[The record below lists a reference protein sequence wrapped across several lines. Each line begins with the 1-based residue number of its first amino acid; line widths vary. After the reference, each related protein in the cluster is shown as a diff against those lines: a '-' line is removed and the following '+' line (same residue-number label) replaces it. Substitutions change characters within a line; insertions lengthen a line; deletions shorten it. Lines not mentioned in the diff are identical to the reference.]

1 MKSNAR
7 RLPLPRLLWR
17 FRRLLGLEGR
27 GSGALGRGVA
37 PAGIDRLSECRSYS
51 HSGRL
56 SQHPRSSCDGGRSSG
71 VSSGVPCTASKQSM
85 AHPAGSLSGR
95 SSPGSHREACG
106 SGDGAPR
113 LCISGLDLGV
123 ANDCAARLRH
133 LVPGQASES
142 AALRS
147 ALETFLAAE
156 QATGRNPVD
165 LIFSEFGSLNDALAA
180 SPRRLIKT
188 IGRAATE
195 RLLTFRDLN
204 KLVLTEHV
212 EPRPW
217 LSIEE
222 IAAVV
227 MMEIGY
233 SSVEIVCAIYLDAA
247 GCISRF
253 EQVTIGTATTTLV
266 DARSII
272 VRAVEEGASALIIA
286 HNHPSGNPRPSRAD
300 RLLTD
305 KLTRM
310 CADFDLRLIDHLIV
324 GRGRAYSVRRSALID
339 CRKPQATLPHE
350 RHSTETEI
358 SR

>member
-1 MKSNAR
+1 M
-7 RLPLPRLLWR
+7 
-17 FRRLLGLEGR
+17 
-27 GSGALGRGVA
+27 
-37 PAGIDRLSECRSYS
+37 
-51 HSGRL
+51 
-56 SQHPRSSCDGGRSSG
+56 
-71 VSSGVPCTASKQSM
+71 
-85 AHPAGSLSGR
+85 
-95 SSPGSHREACG
+95 
-106 SGDGAPR
+106 
-113 LCISGLDLGV
+113 
-123 ANDCAARLRH
+123 
-133 LVPGQASES
+133 VPGQASES
-142 AALRS
+142 GALRS
-147 ALETFLAAE
+147 ALETILAAE
-156 QATGRNPVD
+156 RPPGKDPVD

-180 SPRRLIKT
+180 SPRRLVKT

-195 RLLTFRDLN
+195 KLLAFRNLN

-212 EPRPW
+212 QTRPW
-217 LSIEE
+217 LSLEE
-222 IAAVV
+222 IAAAL
-227 MMEIGY
+227 MTQIGY
-233 SSVEIVCAIYLDAA
+233 SPVEIVYAIYLDAA
-247 GCISRF
+247 GCVSRF
-253 EQVTIGTATTTLV
+253 EQVSTGTATTTLV
-266 DARSII
+266 DPRSII